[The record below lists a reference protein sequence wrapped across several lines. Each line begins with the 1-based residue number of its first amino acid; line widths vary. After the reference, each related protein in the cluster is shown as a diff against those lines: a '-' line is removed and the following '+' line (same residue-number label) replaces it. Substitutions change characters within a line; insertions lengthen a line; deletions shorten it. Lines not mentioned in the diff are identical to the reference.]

1 MLPCLDKLRG
11 TGKGTLLTQSLR
23 WPYMCSGVRVAVAG
37 KPATVTPISF
47 ATRKFSAAAESPAA
61 LAAAAEA
68 GDSLSDRL
76 DEAK

>member
-1 MLPCLDKLRG
+1 M
-11 TGKGTLLTQSLR
+11 
-23 WPYMCSGVRVAVAG
+23 AVAG
-37 KPATVTPISF
+37 LPATVTPISF

-61 LAAAAEA
+61 AAAAAEA